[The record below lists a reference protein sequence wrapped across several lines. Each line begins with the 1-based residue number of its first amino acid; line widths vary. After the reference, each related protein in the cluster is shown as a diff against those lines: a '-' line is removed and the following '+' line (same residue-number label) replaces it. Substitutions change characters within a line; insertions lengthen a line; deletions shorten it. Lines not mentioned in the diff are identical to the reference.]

1 MNCVRIHFSTLF
13 FLLFSLQAN
22 AQEKGT
28 HEIYAGIG
36 LLTTN
41 TVFSLSSNILF
52 EGYSSSSHLS
62 YANNHYIPAFG
73 LGYKLAVAD
82 RWTVGVA
89 GYFESDQSDVYY
101 NDVRDGTLRHSYF
114 TIGLGTDYHYISR
127 KWFQMYSGLEV
138 ACTIGGV
145 NYDGVNDEIMERK
158 YRYLNFQLE
167 ALGFRFGKSFAFF
180 TEIGFGYKGILH
192 AGLSLQL

>member
-1 MNCVRIHFSTLF
+1 MNCVRIHFSILF
-13 FLLFSLQAN
+13 FLLFSLQSN
-22 AQEKGT
+22 AQQKGT
-28 HEIYAGIG
+28 HELYAGVG

-41 TVFSLSSNILF
+41 NTFSLRSNIMLD
-52 EGYSSSSHLS
+52 GYTSSSHLAYS
-62 YANNHYIPAFG
+62 NNHNIPAFG

-101 NDVRDGTLRHSYF
+101 DDVRDGTMRHSYF

-138 ACTIGGV
+138 ACTIGGL
-145 NYDGVNDEIMERK
+145 NYDGVNDEIVERK

-167 ALGFRFGKSFAFF
+167 ALGLRFGKSFAFF
-180 TEIGFGYKGILH
+180 TEIGFGYKGIIH